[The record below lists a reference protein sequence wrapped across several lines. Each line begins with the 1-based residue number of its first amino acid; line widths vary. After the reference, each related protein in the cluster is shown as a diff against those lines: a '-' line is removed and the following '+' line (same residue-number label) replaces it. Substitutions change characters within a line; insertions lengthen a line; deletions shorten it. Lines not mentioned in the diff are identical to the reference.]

1 MFPVTVLTKVTYWD
15 FEFQIFEKKKRLKCS
30 LIWWGWVGGFYA
42 REIFKMWCILLRPP
56 MVGMMMMIVF
66 RPAFFWMFPVTVL
79 TKVAYRYMNFENSN
93 FIFLKI
99 FWNSTLIAASGKVS
113 NRYVIL
119 PVIWYQLFQPNFL
132 RMFPTCGRPHKTYLL
147 GFIWN
152 FNFF

>member
-99 FWNSTLIAASGKVS
+99 FWNSTLKWESFKLLCNTPS
-113 NRYVIL
+113 YLIL
-119 PVIWYQLFQPNFL
+119 TFPTL